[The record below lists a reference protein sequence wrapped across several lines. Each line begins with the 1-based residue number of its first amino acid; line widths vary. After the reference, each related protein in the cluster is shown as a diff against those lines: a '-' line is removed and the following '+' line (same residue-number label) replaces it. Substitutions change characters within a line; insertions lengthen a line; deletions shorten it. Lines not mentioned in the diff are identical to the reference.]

1 MLHILRAQRQCQR
14 MSRFE
19 TILFQG
25 SQVQSRT
32 QHFQPLDPWHSL
44 RHTVQIITE
53 RQKSFSRR
61 TQSRFPHQLLRK
73 SLFCKSKIFRPVLRK
88 VLCGDS
94 FFCSRCAH
102 RLIPLRKLSILLQYR
117 GVMTFSLQ
125 LMRPQAQGTFDSRRG
140 ILHATRNAVTA
151 LRDPQC
157 FFINGND
164 LEFLML
170 CQKTTDA
177 AFILRR
183 CKRTGRIYQSAAGHQ
198 HPRSALQNPVLSVR
212 TELYILRAPF
222 LTGHFI
228 LPEHSLSGAGCIH
241 QDPVKIFLE
250 NIRQVLR
257 RLIQYTGVADAHA
270 LHVLREY
277 FRPRRVDLIRDK
289 QSFSL
294 HC

>member
-1 MLHILRAQRQCQR
+1 
-14 MSRFE
+14 
-19 TILFQG
+19 
-25 SQVQSRT
+25 
-32 QHFQPLDPWHSL
+32 
-44 RHTVQIITE
+44 
-53 RQKSFSRR
+53 
-61 TQSRFPHQLLRK
+61 
-73 SLFCKSKIFRPVLRK
+73 
-88 VLCGDS
+88 
-94 FFCSRCAH
+94 
-102 RLIPLRKLSILLQYR
+102 
-117 GVMTFSLQ
+117 MTFSLQ
-125 LMRPQAQGTFDSRRG
+125 LMRPQAQGTFDSRCG

-164 LEFLML
+164 LEFLMH
-170 CQKTTDA
+170 CKKPADA

-183 CKRTGRIYQSAAGHQ
+183 CKGAGRIHQSAAGYQ
-198 HPRSALQNPVLSVR
+198 HPGGTFQNAVLSVR
-212 TELYILRAPF
+212 TELYIFRAPF

-294 HC
+294 HR

>member
-1 MLHILRAQRQCQR
+1 
-14 MSRFE
+14 
-19 TILFQG
+19 
-25 SQVQSRT
+25 
-32 QHFQPLDPWHSL
+32 
-44 RHTVQIITE
+44 
-53 RQKSFSRR
+53 
-61 TQSRFPHQLLRK
+61 
-73 SLFCKSKIFRPVLRK
+73 
-88 VLCGDS
+88 
-94 FFCSRCAH
+94 
-102 RLIPLRKLSILLQYR
+102 
-117 GVMTFSLQ
+117 MTFSLQ

-170 CQKTTDA
+170 CQKTADA
-177 AFILRR
+177 AFVFRR
-183 CKRTGRIYQSAAGHQ
+183 SKGAGRIYQSAAGHQ
-198 HPRSALQNPVLSVR
+198 HPRSAFQNPVLSVR
-212 TELYILRAPF
+212 TELYILRAP
-222 LTGHFI
+222 LLAGHLVF
-228 LPEHSLSGAGCIH
+228 PEHSFSGAGCIH

-294 HC
+294 HR